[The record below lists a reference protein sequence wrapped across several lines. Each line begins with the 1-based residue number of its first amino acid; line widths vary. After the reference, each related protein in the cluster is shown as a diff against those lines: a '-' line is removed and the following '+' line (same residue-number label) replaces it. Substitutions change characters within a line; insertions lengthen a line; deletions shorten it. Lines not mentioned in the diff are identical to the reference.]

1 MNWLAH
7 ALLSEDSVEFRL
19 GNVLADLV
27 KGRQRKT
34 MSHEFLR
41 GVKHHQKIDAFT
53 DTHPVVIRSQSRISD
68 PYRRFSGILV
78 DIFYDH
84 FLANTWEQHCPSL
97 LSDFTAVLYLQMQ
110 HYPVKFTD
118 ETQHAIDRMIADDR
132 LGSYQ
137 QVEGIGDTLLRV
149 SNRIYERTGREFE
162 LQKAVDELTANYDA
176 LADDFAQFFPELKR
190 YVGMPDPVH

>member
-34 MSHEFLR
+34 MTSEFLR
-41 GVKHHQKIDAFT
+41 VVKHHQKIDAFT
-53 DTHPVVIRSQSRISD
+53 DTHPIVSLSQSRISD

-84 FLANTWEQHCPSL
+84 FLANTWEQHCPSP

-110 HYPVKFTD
+110 NYPVKFVD
-118 ETQHAIDRMIADDR
+118 ETQLAIDRMIADDR
-132 LGSYQ
+132 LSSYQ
-137 QVEGIGDTLLRV
+137 HVDGIGDTLLRV
-149 SNRIYERTGREFE
+149 SNRIYERTGRDFE
-162 LQKAVDELTANYDA
+162 LQQAVDELTCNYDG

-190 YVGMPDPVH
+190 YVGMHETAH